1 MEENGRA
8 REKESEEKEGFQAG
22 GGARSCQALKLGVSR
37 QQQAHLA
44 CPQTGERGRERKW
57 SWRVGREADSCLSQ
71 WHSHMFAVPI
81 IGRIKIVLG
90 GPGTLGDQRPDVTS
104 LVLATCNRSWLPEPP
119 LSWQCLP
126 HRILAG
132 MDWDNEWGIS
142 LETLDSCKG
151 LFNIIILGTR

>member
-1 MEENGRA
+1 MAEPGR
-8 REKESEEKEGFQAG
+8 R
-22 GGARSCQALKLGVSR
+22 RVRRRRDSR
-37 QQQAHLA
+37 QGAGLAHAKPWSCVCLDNSKYIWLVLRL
-44 CPQTGERGRERKW
+44 GGRGRERKW
-57 SWRVGREADSCLSQ
+57 DWRVGREANSCLSQ
-71 WHSHMFAVPI
+71 WRSHMFAVPI